1 MSHPDVHG
9 PASAP
14 PPSTPGDL
22 VPRKR
27 ILTPTVL
34 SWAFWDWGSA
44 AFNAVATTFVFS
56 VYLTSDGVFTD
67 KATASEH
74 LSFGLTI
81 AGILIALLAPVT
93 GQRADRR
100 GRGGVWLGWFT
111 GAVVACMALMF
122 FVAPEGPLGKER
134 ALWLGIIL
142 LGLGNV
148 FFEFASV
155 NYNAMLNHISDR
167 STMGRISGLG
177 WGMGYVGGI
186 VLLLFLFVAFINPE
200 VGLFGVTHSN
210 GMNIRVSMLF
220 AAAWFAVFATPV
232 ILNPPRPT
240 HHSDESGREPIW
252 DSYRR
257 LWGTVVS
264 LARHAPHTLSF
275 LIASAVFRDGLAGV
289 FTFGAILAGTVFGF
303 SASQVIV
310 FAIAANIVAGLATI
324 GFGALDDRIGPKRVI
339 VISLVAMVLS
349 GLGVFILHSRGQI
362 VFWVLGLI
370 LCVFVGPAQSA
381 SRSFLGRV
389 IPEGRE
395 GEVFGLY
402 ATTGRAVS
410 FLSPLMYGAS
420 IRIGRH
426 LTPAGE
432 DPTHWGILGIV
443 LILAVGLVL
452 LLPIRQDRAHLDI
465 YADGDAD
472 TTTTRVR
479 TRK

>member
-1 MSHPDVHG
+1 MSQPDVHG

-14 PPSTPGDL
+14 PPSTPSDL

-34 SWAFWDWGSA
+34 GWAFWDWGSA
-44 AFNAVATTFVFS
+44 SFNAVATTFVFS
-56 VYLTSDGVFTD
+56 VYLTSGLFAD
-67 KATASEH
+67 KVTSTEH
-74 LSFGLTI
+74 LTTGLTI
-81 AGILIALLAPVT
+81 AGVLIAVLAPVT

-111 GAVVACMALMF
+111 AAVVACMALMF
-122 FVAPEGPLGKER
+122 FVAPDGAWGGTR
-134 ALWLGIIL
+134 ALWLGIVL

-200 VGLFGVTHSN
+200 VGLFGVTGDN
-210 GMNIRVSMLF
+210 GLNIRVSMLF

-232 ILNPPRPT
+232 ILNPPRPR
-240 HHSDESGREPIW
+240 HRGEDSGREPLW
-252 DSYRR
+252 ASYRR

-264 LARHAPHTLSF
+264 LSRNAPHTLAF

-303 SASQVIV
+303 TASEVIV

-339 VISLVAMVLS
+339 VLSLVVMVAT
-349 GLGVFILHSRGQI
+349 GTGVFLLHSHGKV
-362 VFWVLGLI
+362 VFWSLGLL

-389 IPEGRE
+389 IPPGRE

-410 FLSPLMYGAS
+410 FLSPLLYGLS
-420 IRIGRH
+420 VRLGRH
-426 LTPAGE
+426 LTPEGQ

-443 LILAVGLVL
+443 VILLVGLVL
-452 LLPIRQDRAHLDI
+452 VLPIREDRTHLDI
-465 YADGDAD
+465 YEGDAPGSS
-472 TTTTRVR
+472 RVR
-479 TRK
+479 